1 MQSATWA
8 DHRASQGF
16 EPHYLT
22 FDDEH
27 VAVVLLRRSTGLPG
41 CEAVLRRGP
50 AHAHD
55 DAAVSG
61 QRAVALAVWAREVG
75 ARTLYLDPERPAD
88 AEYAAAMESA
98 GFTATDD
105 LEPSVHVMRRSF
117 EAGLDEEGLLRSF
130 SKSTRQRI
138 RAAQQAGVTVE
149 ETSDRGQMEAFA
161 GLLHERADVV
171 GMQLQA
177 GTGFVEA
184 WRQLIDADLGRLLLA
199 QHEGELVGGLFL
211 FRQGGMQSTAYS
223 ADRASRRRDLPGTM
237 HLVRWTAIRDAHAE
251 GCPAIDLG
259 GVDLPGQRQPP
270 GLGDPNR
277 GLYEHKRGF
286 GAEWFERE
294 PARHIVL
301 RSGAERLAVVRRRAI
316 DALRGMRR

>member
-8 DHRASQGF
+8 DYRATQGF

-61 QRAVALAVWAREVG
+61 QRAAALAVWAREVG
-75 ARTLYLDPERPAD
+75 ARTLYLDPERSAD
-88 AEYAAAMESA
+88 AEYAAAMEAA

-105 LEPSVHVMRRSF
+105 LEPSIHVMRRSF
-117 EAGLDEEGLLRSF
+117 EADLDEEALLRSF

-149 ETSDRGQMEAFA
+149 ESSDRGQMEAFA
-161 GLLHERADVV
+161 GMLTHVDEQIGRVLAMLERTGQLNNTLIFVTADNGSSGEGGLAGTFNETYVLNGLQTPFDANMAHYEASKGGVMALTRAMATELGGYGITVNSVAPGLTSNENTDASPHANAYDFVV
-171 GMQLQA
+171 SLQA
-177 GTGFVEA
+177 LPRRGT
-184 WRQLIDADLGRLLLA
+184 
-199 QHEGELVGGLFL
+199 
-211 FRQGGMQSTAYS
+211 S
-223 ADRASRRRDLPGTM
+223 ADIAPSVAFLASEESGWVTGQM
-237 HLVRWTAIRDAHAE
+237 LVADA
-251 GCPAIDLG
+251 GM
-259 GVDLPGQRQPP
+259 
-270 GLGDPNR
+270 
-277 GLYEHKRGF
+277 
-286 GAEWFERE
+286 
-294 PARHIVL
+294 
-301 RSGAERLAVVRRRAI
+301 VRY
-316 DALRGMRR
+316 